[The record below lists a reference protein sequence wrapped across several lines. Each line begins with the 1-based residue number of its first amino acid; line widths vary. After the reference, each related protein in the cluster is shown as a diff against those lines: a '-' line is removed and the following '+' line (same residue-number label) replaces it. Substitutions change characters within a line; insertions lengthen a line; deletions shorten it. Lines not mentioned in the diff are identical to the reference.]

1 MSEHITEIM
10 QELGTPTLKAIA
22 KVFDL
27 PATRLYSVAKQPQEG
42 VAYDPKVYN
51 WDAIQRFIERRLE
64 PDTDLATLE
73 QVIEKAN
80 EITKELSL
88 QDGRR
93 TAGVPKEMIT
103 VDGEEIQKRKF
114 AEWDGVGTKICL
126 KKDPNVYEVVFQTDA
141 CTAMKSIKR
150 DGTLANH
157 KIKTISNFM
166 LNMKGIRPDA
176 LNSAIES
183 RFADMEAEA

>member
-1 MSEHITEIM
+1 MSENITKIM
-10 QELGTPTLKAIA
+10 EEVGTPTLKAIA

-27 PATRLYSVAKQPQEG
+27 PATRLYGVAKQPKEG

-51 WDAIQRFIERRLE
+51 WEAIQRFIERRLE

-73 QVIEKAN
+73 QVIAKAV

-93 TAGVPKEMIT
+93 SAGTPKEMIT

-114 AEWDGVGTKICL
+114 AEWEGVGTKICL
-126 KKDPNVYEVVFQTDA
+126 KKDPSVYEIVFQTDSS
-141 CTAMKSIKR
+141 TAMKSIKQ
-150 DGTLANH
+150 DGSLANH
-157 KIKTISNFM
+157 KIKVISNFM
-166 LNMKGIRPDA
+166 LNMKGVRPEA
-176 LNSAIES
+176 LEGTIEQN
-183 RFADMEAEA
+183 FAAMAEE